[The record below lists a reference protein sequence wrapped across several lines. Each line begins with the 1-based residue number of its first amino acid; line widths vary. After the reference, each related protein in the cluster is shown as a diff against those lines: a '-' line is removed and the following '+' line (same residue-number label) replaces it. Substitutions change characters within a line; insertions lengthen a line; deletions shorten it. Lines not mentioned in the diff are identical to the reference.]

1 MCILWIEEVKDAQR
15 DEKPKRRGRKGER
28 NKFKRVEGP
37 CSALWWAPYTLV
49 KFIMRMQNQRFVN
62 LKTTCQT
69 HNGMF
74 GWQNLGT
81 RFWVIKIQISYLDS
95 LKMIKGLDLTNT
107 SKILTLKIR
116 GINMGQRVMFVS
128 CQSRLFN

>member
-1 MCILWIEEVKDAQR
+1 MV
-15 DEKPKRRGRKGER
+15 
-28 NKFKRVEGP
+28 GP
-37 CSALWWAPYTLV
+37 IHFSKIYNENAKLEICE
-49 KFIMRMQNQRFVN
+49 FENN
-62 LKTTCQT
+62 LPT

-116 GINMGQRVMFVS
+116 GINMG
-128 CQSRLFN
+128 